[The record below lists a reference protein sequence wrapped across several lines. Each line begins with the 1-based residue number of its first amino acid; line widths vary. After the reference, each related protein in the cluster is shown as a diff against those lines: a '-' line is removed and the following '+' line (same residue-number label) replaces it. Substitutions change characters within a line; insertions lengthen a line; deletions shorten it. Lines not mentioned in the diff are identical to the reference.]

1 MPWRVAARPWRNKQ
15 FVKMEIFPIDA
26 AQQLFISPEI
36 DDWQPITEKQI
47 TVIIDLD
54 GELDIGVSTV
64 PNQLM
69 YIYFPIF
76 DGGLPD
82 LEKLN
87 ALAQL
92 GAGLVKQG
100 HKVLS
105 HCGMGYNRSALV
117 AGLILVYLGM
127 NGDSAVRLL
136 RERRPGSLFN
146 EIFAAYLSTFK

>member
-1 MPWRVAARPWRNKQ
+1 
-15 FVKMEIFPIDA
+15 MELISIDDA
-26 AQQLFISPEI
+26 ERLFISPAI
-36 DDWQPITEKQI
+36 DDWQPITENQI

-54 GELDIGVSTV
+54 GGLDIGVSTV

-69 YIYFPIF
+69 YIYFPIL
-76 DGGLPD
+76 DEGLPD

-92 GAGLVKQG
+92 GASLVKQG

-117 AGLILVYLGM
+117 AGLILIHLGID
-127 NGDSAVRLL
+127 GAGAVRLL
-136 RERRPGSLFN
+136 RERRPGALFN
-146 EIFAAYLSTFK
+146 EKFATYLSSFK